1 MQLHAKRGALQLLH
15 CLQQAQQ
22 ATKKTVAARIATQKQ
37 MASLQETAISQ
48 ESAAKLS
55 ADDIE
60 RALDSGP
67 FATWAQPLAALAVAV
82 AEAKPA
88 RVVSPAEFL
97 RRCVDGGARCVDVRS
112 PAEFARDAVPGAHSA
127 PLFDDAERADVG
139 KCYAKKGRDEAMRLG
154 LAKLR
159 KKGGLGAL
167 AERVAGEA
175 TVVGVYCWRGGLRS
189 GSVAWLLARRNVDV
203 FVLDGGYRAYR
214 RHLREL
220 FEEGPRVIVVGG
232 RTGVGKTRVLRA
244 LAAKNH
250 QVLDLEALA
259 AHRGSAFGD
268 LKGAAQPSNAAFET
282 KCAWAWRALDATRD
296 VFVEDEEGHV
306 GRCLVPPALYARMRA
321 APRVVRVDTS
331 YAAHVTHSSRTTPR
345 TRPRT
350 RAARACAPRRHAGAR
365 REAAGPRRHGARE
378 AVIGRGRPRGVRT
391 PAAGAVLRR
400 PLGPAPRPPRRRG
413 AVRADD
419 PFETDA
425 VAADVAVAVSC
436 RGRRGPPAAATRR
449 GDAAAAQ
456 RPRRRLRAVVRA
468 E

>member
-1 MQLHAKRGALQLLH
+1 
-15 CLQQAQQ
+15 
-22 ATKKTVAARIATQKQ
+22 
-37 MASLQETAISQ
+37 MASLQETADSP
-48 ESAAKLS
+48 ETAAKLS

-112 PAEFARDAVPGAHSA
+112 PAEFARDAVPGARSA

-189 GSVAWLLARRNVDV
+189 GSVAWLLARRDVDV

-220 FEEGPRVIVVGG
+220 FEEGPRVIIVGG

-282 KCAWAWRALDATRD
+282 KCAWAWRARD
-296 VFVEDEEGHV
+296 
-306 GRCLVPPALYARMRA
+306 
-321 APRVVRVDTS
+321 
-331 YAAHVTHSSRTTPR
+331 
-345 TRPRT
+345 
-350 RAARACAPRRHAGAR
+350 PRRHRGR
-365 REAAGPRRHGARE
+365 GGPRRLVPRAPGALR
-378 AVIGRGRPRGVRT
+378 AHPGG
-391 PAAGAVLRR
+391 AAR
-400 PLGPAPRPPRRRG
+400 
-413 AVRADD
+413 
-419 PFETDA
+419 
-425 VAADVAVAVSC
+425 
-436 RGRRGPPAAATRR
+436 
-449 GDAAAAQ
+449 
-456 RPRRRLRAVVRA
+456 RPRRRVGRRTRGALLEDYAEDEAAVAGGARVRA
-468 E
+468 STPRWRSSRSGWAPTTRRARSGYWTRTTSQRARACCWRGTTTSSTNGTSAGAATRCSTSPRTTSKPTPPPTPSS

>member
-1 MQLHAKRGALQLLH
+1 
-15 CLQQAQQ
+15 
-22 ATKKTVAARIATQKQ
+22 

-48 ESAAKLS
+48 ESAAKMS

-67 FATWAQPLAALAVAV
+67 FATWAQPLAALAAAV

-159 KKGGLGAL
+159 KKGGLGEL
-167 AERVAGEA
+167 AERVAGDA

-220 FEEGPRVIVVGG
+220 FEQGPRVIIVGG

-321 APRVVRVDTS
+321 APRVVRVDAS
-331 YAAHVTHSSRTTPR
+331 D
-345 TRPRT
+345 
-350 RAARACAPRRHAGAR
+350 AARVAHLLEDYAED
-365 REAAGPRRHGARE
+365 EAAGAGGAR
-378 AVIGRGRPRGVRT
+378 ARLD
-391 PAAGAVLRR
+391 AALALVAKR
-400 PLGPAPRPPRRRG
+400 LGPDDTAREKRSLDAGNIAACARLLLDKLYERHLGRRG
-413 AVRADD
+413 ADAVHAVRAAD
-419 PFETDA
+419 PFDA
-425 VAADVAVAVSC
+425 VAVADAVVAAMSC
-436 RGRRGPPAAATRR
+436 A
-449 GDAAAAQ
+449 DAAEFPPPPPVEAM
-456 RPRRRLRAVVRA
+456 RPPPCAHDDDGV
-468 E
+468 

>member
-1 MQLHAKRGALQLLH
+1 M
-15 CLQQAQQ
+15 
-22 ATKKTVAARIATQKQ
+22 
-37 MASLQETAISQ
+37 
-48 ESAAKLS
+48 S

-67 FATWAQPLAALAVAV
+67 FATWAQPLAALAAAV

-175 TVVGVYCWRGGLRS
+175 KIVGVYCWRGGLRS

-214 RHLREL
+214 WHLWEL
-220 FEEGPRVIVVGG
+220 FEEGPRVLVVGG
-232 RTGVGKTRVLRA
+232 GRTCSGKTRVLRA
-244 LAAKNH
+244 LAARNH

-259 AHRGSAFGD
+259 AHRGSAIGD

-282 KCAWAWRALDATRD
+282 KCAWAWRARD
-296 VFVEDEEGHV
+296 
-306 GRCLVPPALYARMRA
+306 
-321 APRVVRVDTS
+321 
-331 YAAHVTHSSRTTPR
+331 
-345 TRPRT
+345 
-350 RAARACAPRRHAGAR
+350 PRRH
-365 REAAGPRRHGARE
+365 
-378 AVIGRGRPRGVRT
+378 RG
-391 PAAGAVLRR
+391 
-400 PLGPAPRPPRRRG
+400 
-413 AVRADD
+413 
-419 PFETDA
+419 
-425 VAADVAVAVSC
+425 
-436 RGRRGPPAAATRR
+436 
-449 GDAAAAQ
+449 
-456 RPRRRLRAVVRA
+456 
-468 E
+468 

>member
-1 MQLHAKRGALQLLH
+1 
-15 CLQQAQQ
+15 
-22 ATKKTVAARIATQKQ
+22 
-37 MASLQETAISQ
+37 MASLQETVNSP
-48 ESAAKLS
+48 ENAAKMS

-67 FATWAQPLAALAVAV
+67 FATWAQPLAALAAAV

-167 AERVAGEA
+167 AARVAGDA

-306 GRCLVPPALYARMRA
+306 GWCLVPPALYARMRA
-321 APRVVRVDTS
+321 APRVVRVDAS
-331 YAAHVTHSSRTTPR
+331 D
-345 TRPRT
+345 
-350 RAARACAPRRHAGAR
+350 AARVAHLLEDYAEDEAAGAGGARAPRRSAGAR

-378 AVIGRGRPRGVRT
+378 AVLRRGRPRGVRT
-391 PAAGAVLRR
+391 PAAGAVLRQALR
-400 PLGPAPRPPRRRG
+400 PAPRPARRRG
-413 AVRADD
+413 ARR
-419 PFETDA
+419 PGRGPLRRRGRRRRRRRGR
-425 VAADVAVAVSC
+425 VA
-436 RGRRGPPAAATRR
+436 RRRRGPPAAAARR
-449 GDAAAAQ
+449 SDAAAAP
-456 RPRRRLRAVVRA
+456 RPRRRRRAVVRA
-468 E
+468 ELTASARLCRRRAKARRRLAA

>member
-1 MQLHAKRGALQLLH
+1 M
-15 CLQQAQQ
+15 
-22 ATKKTVAARIATQKQ
+22 
-37 MASLQETAISQ
+37 
-48 ESAAKLS
+48 S

-67 FATWAQPLAALAVAV
+67 FATWAQPLAALAAAV

-112 PAEFARDAVPGAHSA
+112 PAEFARDAVPGARSA

-167 AERVAGEA
+167 AARVAGDA

-244 LAAKNH
+244 LAAKKH

-321 APRVVRVDTS
+321 APRVVRVDAS
-331 YAAHVTHSSRTTPR
+331 DAARVAHLLEDYAEDEAAGAGGARASTPRWRSSRSGWAPTTR
-345 TRPRT
+345 RARSGHWT
-350 RAARACAPRRHAGAR
+350 RATSRRARACCLTSSTTGTSAGAATRCAPSPRTPSTPSLSPTPSSRPCRAPTPWTSRRRHRSRRRAAAAPRARDDDCVQWFAPSEPRRRRRRAIAPRRL
-365 REAAGPRRHGARE
+365 AASPRFCE
-378 AVIGRGRPRGVRT
+378 LLN
-391 PAAGAVLRR
+391 VL
-400 PLGPAPRPPRRRG
+400 L
-413 AVRADD
+413 
-419 PFETDA
+419 
-425 VAADVAVAVSC
+425 
-436 RGRRGPPAAATRR
+436 
-449 GDAAAAQ
+449 
-456 RPRRRLRAVVRA
+456 
-468 E
+468 

>member
-1 MQLHAKRGALQLLH
+1 M
-15 CLQQAQQ
+15 
-22 ATKKTVAARIATQKQ
+22 T
-37 MASLQETAISQ
+37 SLQETADSQ
-48 ESAAKLS
+48 ETAAKIS

-67 FATWAQPLAALAVAV
+67 FATWAQPLGALAAAV

-159 KKGGLGAL
+159 KKGGLGEL
-167 AERVAGEA
+167 AERVAGDA

-220 FEEGPRVIVVGG
+220 FEQGPRVIIVGG

-321 APRVVRVDTS
+321 APRVVRVDAS
-331 YAAHVTHSSRTTPR
+331 D
-345 TRPRT
+345 
-350 RAARACAPRRHAGAR
+350 AARVAHLLEDYAED
-365 REAAGPRRHGARE
+365 EAAGAGGAR
-378 AVIGRGRPRGVRT
+378 ARLD
-391 PAAGAVLRR
+391 AALALVAKR
-400 PLGPAPRPPRRRG
+400 LGPDDTA
-413 AVRADD
+413 RAKQ
-419 PFETDA
+419 FLDA
-425 VAADVAVAVSC
+425 GDLAACARLLLARYYDELYE
-436 RGRRGPPAAATRR
+436 RHLGRR
-449 GDAAAAQ
+449 GDAVLTVG
-456 RPRRRLRAVVRA
+456 PRTPPTPTPSTPSS
-468 E
+468 

>member
-1 MQLHAKRGALQLLH
+1 
-15 CLQQAQQ
+15 
-22 ATKKTVAARIATQKQ
+22 

-48 ESAAKLS
+48 ESAAKMS

-67 FATWAQPLAALAVAV
+67 FATWAQPLAALAAAV

-159 KKGGLGAL
+159 KKGGLGEL
-167 AERVAGEA
+167 AERVAGDA

-220 FEEGPRVIVVGG
+220 FEQGPRVIIVGG

-321 APRVVRVDTS
+321 APRVVRVDAS
-331 YAAHVTHSSRTTPR
+331 DAARVAHLLEDYAEDEAADAGGARVRASTPRWRSSRSGWAPTTR
-345 TRPRT
+345 RARSGHWT
-350 RAARACAPRRHAGAR
+350 RATSRRARACCSTSSTNG
-365 REAAGPRRHGARE
+365 
-378 AVIGRGRPRGVRT
+378 T
-391 PAAGAVLRR
+391 
-400 PLGPAPRPPRRRG
+400 
-413 AVRADD
+413 
-419 PFETDA
+419 
-425 VAADVAVAVSC
+425 S
-436 RGRRGPPAAATRR
+436 
-449 GDAAAAQ
+449 AAAAPTRCTPSGPRTPSTPSLSPTPSS
-456 RPRRRLRAVVRA
+456 RPCPAPTPRSSRRRHRSRRCGRRPAPATTTACSGTRRANRVGVVGADARVA
-468 E
+468 ASCFGPLC

>member
-1 MQLHAKRGALQLLH
+1 M
-15 CLQQAQQ
+15 
-22 ATKKTVAARIATQKQ
+22 T
-37 MASLQETAISQ
+37 SLQETADSQ
-48 ESAAKLS
+48 ETAAKIS

-67 FATWAQPLAALAVAV
+67 FATWAQPLAALAAAV

-175 TVVGVYCWRGGLRS
+175 KIVGVYCWRGGLRS

-220 FEEGPRVIVVGG
+220 FEQGPRVIIVGG

-321 APRVVRVDTS
+321 APRVVRVDAS
-331 YAAHVTHSSRTTPR
+331 DAARVAHLLEDYAEDEAADAGGARVHASTPR
-345 TRPRT
+345 LRDPD
-350 RAARACAPRRHAGAR
+350 
-365 REAAGPRRHGARE
+365 
-378 AVIGRGRPRGVRT
+378 
-391 PAAGAVLRR
+391 LRR
-400 PLGPAPRPPRRRG
+400 L
-413 AVRADD
+413 VRVQVESEEQALYMIKHLRVL
-419 PFETDA
+419 
-425 VAADVAVAVSC
+425 VAESKA
-436 RGRRGPPAAATRR
+436 
-449 GDAAAAQ
+449 
-456 RPRRRLRAVVRA
+456 
-468 E
+468 